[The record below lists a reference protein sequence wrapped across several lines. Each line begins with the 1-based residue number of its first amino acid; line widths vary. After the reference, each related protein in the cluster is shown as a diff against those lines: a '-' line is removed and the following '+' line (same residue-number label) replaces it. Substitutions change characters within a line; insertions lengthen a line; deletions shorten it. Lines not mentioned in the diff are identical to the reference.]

1 MEGVALLLISPGLV
15 HRRCEESLAALRGKR
30 ERMGV
35 PVLKLLSAAVK
46 EGLLHEEEVGVVLW
60 PINIEGLAR
69 AIEGAL
75 EVSTHYTR
83 RAGTLQRTL
92 PLALI
97 HPSAWKGCSQ
107 KFGTDVLAMRYTFSR
122 PLDVVGKRRTNRREK
137 HAWPRTAIRPKR
149 RTRAS
154 R

>member
-1 MEGVALLLISPGLV
+1 MVKDPPAGPPEELMEGVALLLISPGLV

-60 PINIEGLAR
+60 PINIEGRGWPAR
-69 AIEGAL
+69 SKAPWRSAHI
-75 EVSTHYTR
+75 TR

-92 PLALI
+92 LRSSI
-97 HPSAWKGCSQ
+97 HPSA
-107 KFGTDVLAMRYTFSR
+107 
-122 PLDVVGKRRTNRREK
+122 
-137 HAWPRTAIRPKR
+137 
-149 RTRAS
+149 
-154 R
+154 